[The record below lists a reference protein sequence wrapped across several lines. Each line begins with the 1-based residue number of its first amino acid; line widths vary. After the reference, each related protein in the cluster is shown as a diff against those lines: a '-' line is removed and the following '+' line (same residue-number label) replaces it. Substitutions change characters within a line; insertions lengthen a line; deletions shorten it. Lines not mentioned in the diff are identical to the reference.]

1 LSGKH
6 KKFDGGKDR
15 KGNTMKKKHGV
26 FLGIISI
33 AMLGVSLSAQEGEGG
48 KTSLTLDF
56 SASVVSVNTDG
67 DVDSLTDAGFG
78 EDNESTFGFSY
89 ENEFFGGVASLGFGS
104 VLMRFFDS
112 ETAELDT
119 SPPLSIDELYVWAK
133 PWGSHAKF
141 TAGIFENMD
150 GVADYSDDLDL
161 FDMGVFITGEGYD
174 LFAEPDELT
183 NPSLSSGLLTDLIFG
198 PVTLQFLLAP
208 NYNKEKATGLFDG
221 IFATMIPGLPSVDA
235 DARFFRLGG
244 RASVDLGVATVS
256 AMFKTYQWPMKVVN
270 TVWGGVPPSPFPGDN
285 VNYMAFGAYADI
297 TAIENLGFSFGY
309 TGYTRANDAS
319 GIDNIL
325 FNGIDFRAAWT
336 GIKGL
341 SISTHHNF
349 SFAMGAENDW
359 MQELLDDDS
368 FLALF
373 NAVGVTK
380 ELTEKFS
387 LNVELANLFSKIDST
402 LFGEVKYDNF
412 TAGLKLITKMTEYA
426 EFKVGLK
433 CDVTNTFTS
442 GVWGDVDD
450 LVTTFSVPIGI
461 TVSF

>member
-1 LSGKH
+1 MI
-6 KKFDGGKDR
+6 KKDGI
-15 KGNTMKKKHGV
+15 
-26 FLGIISI
+26 FLGIMAFAI
-33 AMLGVSLSAQEGEGG
+33 MGGSLSAQDGGQG
-48 KTSLTLDF
+48 KTSLALDF
-56 SASVVSVNTDG
+56 SASVISVNTDG

-89 ENEFFGGVASLGFGS
+89 ENGFFGGVASLGFGS

-133 PWGSHAKF
+133 PWGSHVKF

-161 FDMGVFITGEGYD
+161 FDMGVFITGEGYG

-208 NYNKEKATGLFDG
+208 NYNKEKATGLFDDMLTPIG
-221 IFATMIPGLPSVDA
+221 FSFGDA

-244 RASVDLGVATVS
+244 RVSVDLGVATVS
-256 AMFKTYQWPMKVVN
+256 AMFKTYQWPMEVVN
-270 TVWGGVPPSPFPGDN
+270 TLWGGVPPSPFPGDN
-285 VNYMAFGAYADI
+285 VNYRAFGAYADI
-297 TAIENLGFSFGY
+297 TAIENLGLSLGY

-319 GIDNIL
+319 GIDNVL

-336 GIKGL
+336 GITGL
-341 SISTHHNF
+341 SISTHHNV
-349 SFAMGAENDW
+349 SFAVGAENDW
-359 MQELLDDDS
+359 MQELLDGDS
-368 FLALF
+368 FLVLF

-380 ELTEKFS
+380 ELNEKFS
-387 LNVELANLFSKIDST
+387 LNAELANLFSKTDST

-412 TAGLKLITKMTEYA
+412 TAGLKLITKMTEYT

-433 CDVTNTFTS
+433 CDVTNRFTS
-442 GVWGDVDD
+442 GAWGNVDD